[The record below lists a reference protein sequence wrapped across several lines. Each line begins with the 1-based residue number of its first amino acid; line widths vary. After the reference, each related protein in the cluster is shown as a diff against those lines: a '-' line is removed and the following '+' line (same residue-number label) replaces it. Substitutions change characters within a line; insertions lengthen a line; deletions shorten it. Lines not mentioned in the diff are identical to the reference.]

1 MKERT
6 HSDIVII
13 GGGQAA
19 LALGYWL
26 QKRKRE
32 YVILDREQGPGGAW
46 RHAWESLRL
55 FSPAPWSSL
64 PGWLF
69 PGGVNSYPSRDA
81 LLDYISEYETRY
93 QLPVRRPVEVKA
105 VRRVRDEFDVETDSG
120 DWHARVVVSATGTW
134 SKPYIPDYPGRDAFE
149 GLQLHSAHYRNPEPF
164 EGKKVTIVGGANSGA
179 QILAEVSRVAET
191 LWVTEKPP
199 AFLPDD
205 VDGRVLFERATERWK
220 AKQAGRDPG
229 ALPGGFGDV
238 VMVPP
243 VKEARERGVLKS
255 VPPFERLAASGAI
268 WPDGHRESFD
278 AIIWCT
284 GFRPALDHLSPL
296 GLVRDGIIPTY
307 GARAKKCPGL
317 WLHGYGDWTGAASAT
332 LIGVGR
338 ISREVARQIDE
349 YLA

>member
-1 MKERT
+1 
-6 HSDIVII
+6 
-13 GGGQAA
+13 
-19 LALGYWL
+19 
-26 QKRKRE
+26 
-32 YVILDREQGPGGAW
+32 
-46 RHAWESLRL
+46 
-55 FSPAPWSSL
+55 
-64 PGWLF
+64 
-69 PGGVNSYPSRDA
+69 
-81 LLDYISEYETRY
+81 
-93 QLPVRRPVEVKA
+93 
-105 VRRVRDEFDVETDSG
+105 
-120 DWHARVVVSATGTW
+120 
-134 SKPYIPDYPGRDAFE
+134 FE
-149 GLQLHSAHYRNPEPF
+149 GLQLHSANYRNPEPF

-179 QILAEVSRVAET
+179 QILAEVSRVAKT

-284 GFRPALDHLSPL
+284 GFRPALDHLAPL
-296 GLVRDGIIPTY
+296 
-307 GARAKKCPGL
+307 
-317 WLHGYGDWTGAASAT
+317 
-332 LIGVGR
+332 
-338 ISREVARQIDE
+338 
-349 YLA
+349 